1 MLAAPQH
8 RPLPSRRESASPPPY
23 PKIELHVHLEATVRP
38 ATLLRLAGR
47 NAYPLPADTVEGL
60 AALCDEATRER
71 PRAIGGSFDWESV

>member
-1 MLAAPQH
+1 M
-8 RPLPSRRESASPPPY
+8 
-23 PKIELHVHLEATVRP
+23 HLEATVRP